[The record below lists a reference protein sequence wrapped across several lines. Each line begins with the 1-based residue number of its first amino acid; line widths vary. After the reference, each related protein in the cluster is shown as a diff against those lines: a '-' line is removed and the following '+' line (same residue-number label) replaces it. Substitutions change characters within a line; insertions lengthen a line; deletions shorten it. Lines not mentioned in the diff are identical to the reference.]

1 VPNRPVA
8 GVGGGSY
15 DSSRVLLDK
24 LLANLT
30 VEVEP
35 FALCQ
40 VNRGWRLRLPG
51 PPRPLLHFVLRGTGA
66 VLDSRDVARPLAPL
80 WLSVVPVGVRHAL
93 ECGGDGSVQNEV
105 RIDAPPAGEPVCR
118 FTAGAPESAELVV
131 ACGLVSIR
139 YGPSVGL
146 FDHLRQ
152 VLAVDLSDHP
162 EVGAAFRGILAEQT
176 RGGPGSVVM
185 TAARMTECLVHL
197 FRRLAEGPG
206 EPLPWVAALEDPR
219 LGRAIDRML
228 DKPAA
233 VHTVESLA
241 EVASMSR
248 SAFAEHFAAAFG
260 RSPMSLLQ
268 HIRMQQAAHLLRREA
283 SLSVDDVAARVGYSS
298 RSHFSEAFR
307 KHHGTPPTAFR
318 TARG

>member
-1 VPNRPVA
+1 L
-8 GVGGGSY
+8 
-15 DSSRVLLDK
+15 LLDK

-40 VNRGWRLRLPG
+40 LSAGWRLRLPA
-51 PPRPLLHFVLRGTGA
+51 PPRPLLHFVLQGTGA
-66 VLDSRDVARPLAPL
+66 VLDPHDEAQPLAPL
-80 WLSVVPVGVRHAL
+80 WLSVVPVGARHAL
-93 ECGGDGSVQNEV
+93 ECGGSVEKEV
-105 RIDAPPAGEPVCR
+105 RIDAPPPGEPVCR
-118 FTAGAPESAELVV
+118 FIAGAPDTAELVV
-131 ACGLVSIR
+131 ACGLVSVR

-162 EVGAAFRGILAEQT
+162 EAGAAFRGVLAEQT
-176 RGGPGSVVM
+176 RGGPGSIAM
-185 TAARMTECLVHL
+185 TAALMTECLVHL
-197 FRRLAEGPG
+197 FRRLAAGPAG
-206 EPLPWVAALEDPR
+206 SLPWVTALEDPR

-241 EVASMSR
+241 QTASMSR
-248 SAFAEHFAAAFG
+248 SAFAEHFTAAFG

-268 HIRMQQAAHLLRREA
+268 HVRMQQAAHLLRQDPTR
-283 SLSVDDVAARVGYSS
+283 SVDDVAARVGYSS
-298 RSHFSEAFR
+298 RSHFSDAFR
-307 KHHGTPPTAFR
+307 KHHGTAPTAFR
-318 TARG
+318 GAQT